1 MENVTE
7 ALKMAFGVMVFVIA
21 ITLTFSMVSQARQT
35 SDIIFQI
42 EDDSKYFQE
51 GLEGVT
57 YLSAGQTER
66 EVGWDTVVST
76 IYRYKVEDYGVTII
90 DDSKSGSNKII
101 ARFDYDTETKVQNW
115 KSNERRY
122 GDDQANPNNTLVNKL
137 NKKVFT
143 KYNELSS
150 LSRSDYYDDV
160 FKRIYNSKSSSTGE
174 INMPW
179 LGVDTNALKERL
191 RVDLQ
196 KSEETKTYNDGTKYT
211 GLHLA
216 DQYADKKFKEIV
228 YVINKTL
235 ENGDNDP
242 DIEIIYEVKY

>member
-1 MENVTE
+1 
-7 ALKMAFGVMVFVIA
+7 
-21 ITLTFSMVSQARQT
+21 
-35 SDIIFQI
+35 
-42 EDDSKYFQE
+42 
-51 GLEGVT
+51 
-57 YLSAGQTER
+57 
-66 EVGWDTVVST
+66 
-76 IYRYKVEDYGVTII
+76 
-90 DDSKSGSNKII
+90 
-101 ARFDYDTETKVQNW
+101 
-115 KSNERRY
+115 
-122 GDDQANPNNTLVNKL
+122 
-137 NKKVFT
+137 
-143 KYNELSS
+143 
-150 LSRSDYYDDV
+150 
-160 FKRIYNSKSSSTGE
+160 
-174 INMPW
+174 MPW